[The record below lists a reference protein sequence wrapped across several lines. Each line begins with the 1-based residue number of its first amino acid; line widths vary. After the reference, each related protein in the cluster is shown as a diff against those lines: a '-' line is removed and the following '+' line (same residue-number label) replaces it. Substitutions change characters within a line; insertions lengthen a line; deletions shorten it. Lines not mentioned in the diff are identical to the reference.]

1 MAAVIEVDESALRKL
16 VAAIETQGHPR
27 RVRLRLASKLRTAA
41 VPGAEAAR
49 QSILA
54 MHSGGLPHEG
64 ESLRAAVAAQITV
77 NAKLTG
83 DEPGV
88 VIRTK
93 RGGPRQFRAAARRLH
108 QPQGWRHPVYGAR
121 TWVHQVGKP
130 LWFDRPI
137 RARAD
142 DYRRAVLDAMQETA
156 AAIAG
161 GVT

>member
-1 MAAVIEVDESALRKL
+1 MSAVIEVDEGDLRKL
-16 VAAIETQGHPR
+16 VAAIETQGNAR
-27 RVRLRLASKLRTAA
+27 RVRLRLASKLRKAA
-41 VPGAEAAR
+41 APGAEAAR

-83 DEPGV
+83 DTPGV

-130 LWFDRPI
+130 MWFDQPI
-137 RARAD
+137 RRRANE
-142 DYRRAVLDAMQETA
+142 YRRAVLDAMRETA
-156 AAIAG
+156 DAIAG
-161 GVT
+161 EIT